1 MNNCRK
7 ALEIGKRCREL
18 MGANGISNEYH
29 VGRRMCDLET
39 VVAYE
44 GTKHIHSLI
53 VGQNITGIGV
63 YS

>member
-1 MNNCRK
+1 
-7 ALEIGKRCREL
+7 